1 METLHCDVLCVG
13 SGAAGIRAAIEAA
26 GMGCR
31 VLCVSAGAPG
41 QGTCTVLSG
50 GVFRGISGNY
60 SPQAHRRDTLI
71 AGRGLNDLK
80 LVDVLVEEAPRRL
93 EELAEWG
100 MVCEK
105 RGPFLFAKG
114 SAPAWGK
121 AISSCLVDKARS
133 VGVGFVGS
141 TIVLSLSSRDQEM
154 RALGFRRP
162 RGPFVEIRAG
172 AIVLATG
179 GAGALYL
186 RHDNPKGMIGSG
198 YALALEMGAQLQDM
212 EFVQFYPVGLA
223 QEGLPPLLIP
233 PRLADK
239 GRLRNT
245 KGEEILEKWEISERP
260 AAEKARDKLSQA
272 MFQEMRQGQ
281 EIWLDLGGIAQEDLA
296 NDPLSSSCAGL
307 LKRKIGGLERPL
319 KVAPMAHFTMG
330 GVRIDPWCRTKVP
343 GFFVAGEAAGGLHG
357 ANRLGGN
364 GLTEAIVF
372 GARAGRSAALWAKEN
387 GPRKDGSPLWEAEVV
402 SRPPELSQKG
412 FLERLRKTMWELGGI
427 IRSREGLME
436 ARRILESQM
445 EEVGFSRGHR
455 KMELGTALHPFFRA
469 ANVAMVILEASLRRE
484 ESRGAH
490 FREDFP
496 GEDRERWSGHLIV
509 EGPSLENLRWSFEP
523 LHEEGNFP
531 R

>member
-1 METLHCDVLCVG
+1 MEILHCDVLCVG
-13 SGAAGIRAAIEAA
+13 SGAAGLRAAIEAA
-26 GMGCR
+26 EMGCR

-41 QGTCTVLSG
+41 QGTCTVLSA
-50 GVFRGISGNY
+50 GVFRGISGTY
-60 SPQAHRRDTLI
+60 SPEAHRRDTLI
-71 AGRGLNDLK
+71 AGRGLNDLN
-80 LVDVLVEEAPRRL
+80 LVNVLVEEAPRRL

-114 SAPAWGK
+114 SAPVWGK
-121 AISSCLVDKARS
+121 AISSCLVEKARS

-141 TIVLSLSSRDQEM
+141 TMILSLSSRDQRM
-154 RALGFRRP
+154 GALGFKRP

-186 RHDNPKGMIGSG
+186 RHDNPEGMIGSG
-198 YALALEMGAQLQDM
+198 YALALEIGAQLQDM
-212 EFVQFYPVGLA
+212 EFVQFYPLGLA
-223 QEGLPPLLIP
+223 QEGLPPLVIP

-272 MFQEMRQGQ
+272 MFQEIRQGE
-281 EIWLDLGGIAQEDLA
+281 EIWLDLRGITQEDLA
-296 NDPLSSSCAGL
+296 NDPLSSSCAEFL
-307 LKRKIGGLERPL
+307 MRKMGGLEKPL

-330 GVRIDPWCRTKVP
+330 GVRIDQWCGTRVP

-364 GLTEAIVF
+364 ALTEAIVF
-372 GARAGRSAALWAKEN
+372 GARAGRSAALWAKQN
-387 GPRKDGSPLWEAEVV
+387 GPREDSGPLWEAEVEA
-402 SRPPELSQKG
+402 RPLELSRRR
-412 FLERLRKTMWELGGI
+412 FMERLRKTMWELGGI
-427 IRSREGLME
+427 IRSKEGLME
-436 ARRILESQM
+436 ARRLLESQM
-445 EEVGFSRGHR
+445 EEAGFYGER
-455 KMELGTALHPFFRA
+455 KKMGMGIGLHPSFGA
-469 ANVAMVILEASLRRE
+469 ATIAMVILEASLRRE

-496 GEDRERWSGHLIV
+496 KEDSERWSGHLIV
-509 EGPSLENLRWSFEP
+509 EGPSLENLKWSFEP
-523 LHEEGNFP
+523 LHEEGTL
-531 R
+531 RR

>member
-1 METLHCDVLCVG
+1 
-13 SGAAGIRAAIEAA
+13 
-26 GMGCR
+26 
-31 VLCVSAGAPG
+31 
-41 QGTCTVLSG
+41 VLSG

-296 NDPLSSSCAGL
+296 NDPLSSSCAAL

-427 IRSREGLME
+427 IRSGEGLME